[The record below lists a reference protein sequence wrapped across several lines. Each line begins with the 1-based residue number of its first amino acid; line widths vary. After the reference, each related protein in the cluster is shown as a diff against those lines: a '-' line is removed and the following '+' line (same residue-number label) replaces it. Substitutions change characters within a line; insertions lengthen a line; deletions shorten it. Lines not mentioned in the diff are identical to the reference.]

1 MQYNIDRLRELF
13 SSFDADC
20 CTIENSF
27 KPTKKFNKEKESH
40 KKYVICFYKKGLEW
54 REPKF
59 CNRLKILDNI
69 RFLLHQDISI
79 QYPIWFGCP
88 HDKEFQIFSLNA
100 EPQYTSN
107 HESFCLV
114 FRYEFNLIDIYI
126 WSLKKTAKLLL
137 DNS

>member
-1 MQYNIDRLRELF
+1 MQYNIDRLSLDKCGNSVRPLMQIVARSKIHLSQQKSLIRKRKAIKSM
-13 SSFDADC
+13 SSVFIKRDLNE
-20 CTIENSF
+20 ENQ
-27 KPTKKFNKEKESH
+27 KF
-40 KKYVICFYKKGLEW
+40 G
-54 REPKF
+54 
-59 CNRLKILDNI
+59 NRLKILDNI

-100 EPQYTSN
+100 EPQCTSN

-126 WSLKKTAKLLL
+126 
-137 DNS
+137 